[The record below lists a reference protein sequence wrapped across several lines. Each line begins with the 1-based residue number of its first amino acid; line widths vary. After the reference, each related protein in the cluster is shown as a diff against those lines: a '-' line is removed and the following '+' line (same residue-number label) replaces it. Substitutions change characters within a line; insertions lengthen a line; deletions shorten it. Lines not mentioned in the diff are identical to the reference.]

1 MRIAENLMTLEET
14 KFNLP
19 ISVPALPDKT
29 TNKTTM
35 SKSWKLRSDFLKIPV
50 IDEWYHLNP
59 NTSEAG
65 KQMAKLLIICNT
77 LKITPDSLIEAT
89 DPVITLKKTLIEFK
103 KICDAGNIQ
112 HTRDVKNVSQ
122 IPDSYREYE
131 AGLKSFL
138 SSKHYVPPQTKV
150 FKNKKPPQ
158 YNVKLTD
165 EELWGVGGVFKELK
179 TLSDKRVIICAVL
192 QHEIFARFESSFLI
206 WNVDNIEVKTDTLD
220 GIHYKY
226 AELSNYYEP
235 KQHEYYDKVILD
247 PRVLNVLLGVK
258 RGQPIIPS
266 NERREF
272 VKTYNKELRS
282 CYIKLKKFDREV
294 PPAKSTNEWYWA
306 NRPSHALR
314 KSGSAQALRRCG
326 FDYSNVSA
334 MGWQDEK
341 MLRMTYAQPK
351 VLLEK
356 SCEYC
361 KPPERKQTDETF
373 CSFAHYLAY
382 QYGGKKHKVV
392 SDDVAYLKARIK
404 ELESKQ

>member
-1 MRIAENLMTLEET
+1 MRTRENLMTLEV
-14 KFNLP
+14 KP
-19 ISVPALPDKT
+19 
-29 TNKTTM
+29 M
-35 SKSWKLRSDFLKIPV
+35 SKSWKLRSDFLKNPV

-59 NTSEAG
+59 NTVQAG
-65 KQMAKLLIICNT
+65 KQMSKLLIICNT
-77 LKITPDSLIEAT
+77 LKITPESLIQTT
-89 DPVITLKKTLIEFK
+89 DPVNTLKKTLIEFK

-112 HTRDVKNVSQ
+112 HTREVKNVSQ
-122 IPDSYREYE
+122 IPEQYTEYE

-150 FKNKKPPQ
+150 FKNKKKPQ

-165 EELWGVGGVFKELK
+165 DELWGSNGIIKELK
-179 TLSDKRVIICAVL
+179 KLSDKRIVICAVL

-226 AELSNYYEP
+226 AEVSNYYEP

-247 PRVLNVLLGVK
+247 PRVLGVLLSLK
-258 RGQPIIPS
+258 RDQPIIPKG
-266 NERREF
+266 ERREF
-272 VKTYNKELRS
+272 AVAYNNALRS
-282 CYIKLKKFDREV
+282 CYIKLGKYARDV
-294 PPAKSTNEWYWA
+294 PTATNTNEWYWA

-326 FDYSNVSA
+326 YDYSNVSA
-334 MGWQDEK
+334 MGWQDDK
-341 MLRMTYAQPK
+341 MLRQTYAQPK

-382 QYGGKKHKVV
+382 QYGGKKPKVM
-392 SDDVAYLKARIK
+392 SDDIAYLKARIK
-404 ELESKQ
+404 ELEATSQ